1 PAAEVQDGEDDDLIE
16 VEATFSLP
24 DATERESTLMGGQPT
39 EPGHKA
45 PLDGIEKLDGKGAA
59 LVVGQGK
66 IKVVTASRPSH
77 RSSPPGGCWVEGP
90 TRTEASCGEAG
101 EAARRS
107 RGRQAPGSSGRWGP
121 RQPGLARLCPSAP
134 RECG

>member
-1 PAAEVQDGEDDDLIE
+1 MNPQWLFGDEDFELLKFPEQGPFELADEAGAPPAAEVQDGEDDDLIE

-77 RSSPPGGCWVEGP
+77 RSSPPGGCW
-90 TRTEASCGEAG
+90 
-101 EAARRS
+101 
-107 RGRQAPGSSGRWGP
+107 
-121 RQPGLARLCPSAP
+121 
-134 RECG
+134 